1 MRLSIYSLKKT
12 LYDGDAKFI
21 NCQTMAGEITVLD
34 GHRPLV
40 STLKEG
46 VVKILDQRGEAHYV
60 NVRSGFLEVAPTN
73 EVRFI
78 IEE

>member
-1 MRLSIYSLKKT
+1 VKLSIYSLKKV
-12 LYDGDAKFI
+12 LYEGDAKSI
-21 NCQTMAGEITVLD
+21 NCQTTDGEITILD

-46 VVKILDQRGEAHYV
+46 VIKILDNQGDTHYISV
-60 NVRSGFLEVAPTN
+60 KSGFAEVMPTN

-78 IEE
+78 VEE